1 MSYQDPI
8 YLFLLLPFTLIIYQ
22 LLNKKYRYLLLLL
35 VSYGFAYLIT
45 GKKII
50 IIAITSAF
58 VYTIGRAIGSV
69 NDKCKAEVASARK
82 DKELK
87 KKIKSIYNKK
97 SKRVLVFGMVV
108 IILILAVL
116 KYCGFFAESVNYVT
130 NLINGSSPIPVVK
143 LLVPIGI
150 SFYSLQAIGY
160 LTDVYWKKTAPEKN
174 FFKLALFLAFFPT
187 IMEGPICSYVD
198 IKDKLFS
205 GEDVRNENLSDGYVR
220 ILWGL
225 FKKIIV
231 ADRLYVIVNTLFDAS
246 VNYNGAYIA
255 IAAIA
260 YTVQLYM
267 EFSGCMD
274 IVIGSARLFGITL
287 MENFRQPFLAKNASE
302 FWRRWHISLGV
313 WFKTYIFYPVSM
325 SKMAKKWKQFGT
337 DKLNKY
343 FTRIGLSAMALFP
356 VWFCNGLWHGPK
368 WNYIFYGMYY
378 FVIIMLEQIME
389 PIRNG
394 FTSRFKIGEKNKIW
408 NGFLLVKTWI
418 IIFTGELFFNA
429 SSLKHG
435 FKMFFAM
442 FRDFNLRTFVDGSI
456 FSLGLGRADL
466 VMAMIGA
473 VVVFVVGIIREK
485 NTDMLGSIRG
495 MKLPVRW
502 AIYITLIVCVVIFGA
517 YGPGY
522 QEVDLIYAGF

>member
-1 MSYQDPI
+1 
-8 YLFLLLPFTLIIYQ
+8 
-22 LLNKKYRYLLLLL
+22 
-35 VSYGFAYLIT
+35 
-45 GKKII
+45 
-50 IIAITSAF
+50 
-58 VYTIGRAIGSV
+58 
-69 NDKCKAEVASARK
+69 
-82 DKELK
+82 
-87 KKIKSIYNKK
+87 
-97 SKRVLVFGMVV
+97 
-108 IILILAVL
+108 
-116 KYCGFFAESVNYVT
+116 
-130 NLINGSSPIPVVK
+130 
-143 LLVPIGI
+143 
-150 SFYSLQAIGY
+150 
-160 LTDVYWKKTAPEKN
+160 
-174 FFKLALFLAFFPT
+174 
-187 IMEGPICSYVD
+187 
-198 IKDKLFS
+198 
-205 GEDVRNENLSDGYVR
+205 
-220 ILWGL
+220 
-225 FKKIIV
+225 
-231 ADRLYVIVNTLFDAS
+231 
-246 VNYNGAYIA
+246 
-255 IAAIA
+255 
-260 YTVQLYM
+260 
-267 EFSGCMD
+267 
-274 IVIGSARLFGITL
+274 
-287 MENFRQPFLAKNASE
+287 
-302 FWRRWHISLGV
+302 
-313 WFKTYIFYPVSM
+313 
-325 SKMAKKWKQFGT
+325 
-337 DKLNKY
+337 
-343 FTRIGLSAMALFP
+343 MALFP